1 MVTKPNTDNRVSDQD
16 HVHVAGR
23 KLICYIHSVKLFDD
37 FFFFFGYL
45 VLIYKIIYACK
56 YTTGHLFQKNVEL

>member
-16 HVHVAGR
+16 HLHVAGR
-23 KLICYIHSVKLFDD
+23 KLICYIHLVKLFGD
-37 FFFFFGYL
+37 FFFFGYL